1 MAYDLDEQEKVEAL
15 KDWWKRN
22 GNSVVWGLALAAAA
36 AAGIQGWRYYQK
48 TQLQQA
54 AVIYEAVQESLQ
66 AKDTKKVREA
76 AGQVMEKYPST
87 PYAARAALLAASANY
102 QAGDAKS
109 AKAQLQWTID
119 HAKEDAVRDE
129 ARLNLAGILLDEKN
143 YAEALKLLET
153 PISPAFAGLYA
164 DLRGDVLQGQGKVA
178 DARAAYKAAL
188 EKLDQKSG
196 YRQLVQM
203 KLDAL
208 GG

>member
-1 MAYDLDEQEKVEAL
+1 MAYDLDEQEQVDAL

-22 GNSVVWGLALAAAA
+22 GNAVIWGVAIAAAA

-48 TQLQQA
+48 SQLQQA
-54 AVIYEAVQESLQ
+54 ALVYEVVQDGLQ
-66 AKDTKKVREA
+66 AKDVKKVREA

-87 PYAARAALLAASANY
+87 PYAARSALLAAATNY

-119 HAKEDAVRDE
+119 HAKEDALRDE
-129 ARLNLAGILLDEKN
+129 ARLSLARILLDEKD
-143 YAEALKLLET
+143 YGAAMKLLEQ
-153 PISPAFAGLYA
+153 PDSAAFAGLYA
-164 DLRGDVLQGQGKVA
+164 DLRGDLLQAQGKAA
-178 DARAAYKAAL
+178 DARTAYTTAL

>member
-54 AVIYEAVQESLQ
+54 AVIYEAVQEGLQ

-164 DLRGDVLQGQGKVA
+164 DLRGDALQGQGKVA